1 MSKVDTLIR
10 KLCQKPTPADF
21 RYSDLKKVMAYFGY
35 VESNKGATSGSRVR
49 FYNPETGAM
58 VMLHKPHPGD
68 QMVKGAVESVV
79 EFLREHGHI

>member
-1 MSKVDTLIR
+1 MSKAETLIK

-21 RYSDLKKVMAYFGY
+21 RYSDLKKIMAYFGY

-49 FYNPETGAM
+49 FYNPDTGAM

-79 EFLREHGHI
+79 VFLKDHGHI

>member
-1 MSKVDTLIR
+1 
-10 KLCQKPTPADF
+10 
-21 RYSDLKKVMAYFGY
+21 MAYFGY

-49 FYNPETGAM
+49 FYNPDTGAM

-79 EFLREHGHI
+79 VFLKEHGHI